1 METSH
6 MTTSVVIG
14 KGKKKHGM
22 TLKKV
27 CTAKWAGTDR
37 ARSRSSSSFIPLIL
51 PIMLSLLLLRLIP
64 TGP

>member
-6 MTTSVVIG
+6 TTTSVVIG
-14 KGKKKHGM
+14 KGKMEHGM
-22 TLKKV
+22 TLKKIY
-27 CTAKWAGTDR
+27 TAKWAGTDR